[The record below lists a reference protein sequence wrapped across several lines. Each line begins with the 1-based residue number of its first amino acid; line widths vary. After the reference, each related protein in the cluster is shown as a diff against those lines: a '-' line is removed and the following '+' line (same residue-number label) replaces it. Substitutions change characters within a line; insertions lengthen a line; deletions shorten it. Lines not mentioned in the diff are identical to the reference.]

1 MDPLSLSASIAGLVS
16 LADVVFRA
24 VFKYARA
31 VKDAENYV
39 QTLSDGIIELITM
52 LKSLEALA
60 LAFEYDGDEFDPLLS
75 ARHLDQ
81 LRQVL
86 RKIEMKVKKPLES
99 FKQSKLDGVMRRLKW
114 PFSISETKE
123 LLDDLTRH
131 KATITMALSADSMRG
146 VQLLLSKNAE
156 LGKEVSDMSK
166 IITKIEINTQIT
178 VEEKQQRTLSYFMK
192 ISPQPNLEMSLKLKH
207 PMTGLWLTNSP
218 GFTEWLER
226 PGSRL
231 WLSGIPGAGKTVLA
245 GSVIQ
250 EALTRSYTTKDVGVG
265 FFFCDYKNKDTWDPA
280 NVLGAIASQLARQ
293 KDEAFVILQNYYNEL
308 HPKSGLKKTP
318 DPDELRA
325 KIGEMSKLFTQTIVI
340 VDGLDECG
348 DTTDDVVDILVEL
361 AEYDATVSMAML
373 SRDHDN
379 IRYRLENIF
388 THIPIAAHSE
398 DVKLYVGAELD
409 HRIRTQQLRLASV
422 AMKDEIAE
430 TLIQKADGMY
440 VQHTYYNFNDKY
452 PELTDEQV

>member
-1 MDPLSLSASIAGLVS
+1 MDLLSLSASIAGLVS

-24 VFKYARA
+24 VFKYTRA
-31 VKDAENYV
+31 VKDASKEV
-39 QTLSDGIIELITM
+39 QTLSDEIIGLITM

-60 LAFEYDGDEFDPLLS
+60 LAFEYDGDKIDPLLR

-86 RKIEMKVKKPLES
+86 RKIEVKVMKPLER
-99 FKQSKLDGVMRRLKW
+99 FEQSKLDGVMWRLKW
-114 PFSISETKE
+114 PFTSSETKQ

-131 KATITMALSADSMRG
+131 KSTVTMALSADSMRG
-146 VQLLLSKNAE
+146 IQSLLSKNAE
-156 LGKEVSDMSK
+156 LGKEVSELSE
-166 IITKIEINTQIT
+166 IIAKIEINTQIT
-178 VEEKQQRTLSYFMK
+178 VEDKQQRILDYFMK
-192 ISPQPNLEMSLKLKH
+192 ISPQPNLEMSVKLRH
-207 PMTGLWLTNSP
+207 SMTGLWLTNSP
-218 GFTEWLER
+218 EFTEWLEN

-250 EALTRSYTTKDVGVG
+250 EALSRSYTTKDVSVG
-265 FFFCDYKNKDTWDPA
+265 FFFCDYKDRDTWDPT

-293 KDEAFVILQNYYNEL
+293 KAEAFEILQNYYNEL
-308 HPKSGLKKTP
+308 HPKNGLEKTP
-318 DPDELRA
+318 DPDELRI
-325 KIGEMSKLFTQTIVI
+325 KIGEMSQMFNQTIVI

-361 AEYDATVSMAML
+361 AEYDTTVSMATL

-379 IRYRLENIF
+379 IRYRLEESF
-388 THIPIAAHSE
+388 THITIAAHSE
-398 DVKLYVGAELD
+398 DVRLYVGAELD

-430 TLIQKADGMY
+430 TLIQRADGMY
-440 VQHTYYNFNDKY
+440 VQHHDKN
-452 PELTDEQV
+452 